1 MVKAG
6 AKPRRQPKQNPH
18 RKLTRAA
25 RFFYDDGTSPLP
37 STSWR
42 GSVARLGLGLKNK
55 VRSLVRQ
62 ETGLDEISVD
72 NLATSA
78 KLQSWEAVQ
87 IPERLKF
94 SSRLAIKLVGLFLL
108 IIAFV
113 PWTQTITV
121 TGQLSAYTPYERP
134 QDIEAQITGR
144 IKKWHI
150 FEGVRVKQG
159 DLIVE
164 LDDYDPNFMSPD
176 LLAFLEQRKKAL
188 EQNRK
193 VALGRAEQLDKRIG
207 EMQNLV
213 KTAVP
218 SAQAR
223 VIEAESK
230 VREAHQKVEAV
241 KIAVATAEL
250 NVDRHKQLAEQ
261 GLVSQRELELTI
273 QSAIATKADLQGA
286 QANLKAAEQA
296 MKALSFGRDQ
306 INAEVLQRL
315 LDAEAARDAAIAEAA
330 KAADQLADVSL
341 RQSNAEQRRLASRI
355 LAPIDGT
362 VVKMAEAGA
371 GETVRQG
378 DKIVRL
384 SPTSM
389 DKAIEMTADGLDA
402 PLLNVGRKVKI
413 LFYGIPAIP
422 LPAWPELMAGTYSG
436 VIKVID
442 QVDDGKGNFRFWVV
456 PDPED
461 RPWPEQSHVRQGT
474 KAMGWVVLNRV
485 PLWYELWRRFNL
497 FPPDYQERPPSLIDT
512 LLPKAGRGAK

>member
-1 MVKAG
+1 MAR
-6 AKPRRQPKQNPH
+6 PDLHFRNPF
-18 RKLTRAA
+18 RAP
-25 RFFYDDGTSPLP
+25 T
-37 STSWR
+37 TT
-42 GSVARLGLGLKNK
+42 GSGLED
-55 VRSLVRQ
+55 V
-62 ETGLDEISVD
+62 SVD
-72 NLATSA
+72 DLATST

-94 SSRLAIKLVGLFLL
+94 SSRLAVKLVVLFLL
-108 IIAFV
+108 IIAFL

-121 TGQLSAYTPYERP
+121 TGQLSAYNPYERP

-144 IKKWHI
+144 IKKWHV

-164 LDDYDPNFMSPD
+164 LDDYDPNFMAPD
-176 LLAFLEQRKKAL
+176 LLALLDQRQKAL
-188 EQNRK
+188 TQTRQA
-193 VALGRAEQLDKRIG
+193 ALARAEQLDKRIG
-207 EMQNLV
+207 EMHNLV
-213 KTAVP
+213 KAAVP

-223 VIEAESK
+223 VVESENK
-230 VREAHQKVEAV
+230 VREAYQKVESA
-241 KIAVATAEL
+241 KIAMSTAEL
-250 NVDRHKQLAEQ
+250 NVARHKQLAEE

-273 QSAIATKADLQGA
+273 QAAIASKADLQGA

-296 MKALSFGRDQ
+296 MKALSFGREQ
-306 INAEVLQRL
+306 VSAEVLQRL
-315 LDAEAARDAAIAEAA
+315 LDAEAARDASIAEAA
-330 KAADQLADVSL
+330 RAADQLADVSL
-341 RQSNAEQRRLASRI
+341 RISNATQRRIASKV
-355 LAPIDGT
+355 LSPIDGT

-378 DKIVRL
+378 DKIVRI
-384 SPTSM
+384 SPNSL

-402 PLLNVGRKVKI
+402 PLLNVGCKVKI

-422 LPAWPELMAGTYSG
+422 LPAWPELMSGTYTG

-461 RPWPEQSHVRQGT
+461 RPWPEQTHVRQGT
-474 KAMGWVVLNRV
+474 KAMGWVILNRV

>member
-1 MVKAG
+1 MMALLVPAVPLLPAG
-6 AKPRRQPKQNPH
+6 SAME
-18 RKLTRAA
+18 
-25 RFFYDDGTSPLP
+25 G
-37 STSWR
+37 
-42 GSVARLGLGLKNK
+42 GSVARLSAGLRNK
-55 VRSLVRQ
+55 VRSLVQR
-62 ETGLDEISVD
+62 ESGLDEISVD
-72 NLATSA
+72 DLATSA

-94 SSRLAIKLVGLFLL
+94 SSRLAIKLVVLFIL

-121 TGQLSAYTPYERP
+121 TGQLSAYTPFERP

-144 IKKWHI
+144 IKKWHVY
-150 FEGVRVKQG
+150 EGVRVKQG

-164 LDDYDPNFMSPD
+164 LDDYDPNFMAPD
-176 LLAFLEQRKKAL
+176 LLVFLEQRKKAL
-188 EQNRK
+188 EETRQA
-193 VALGRAEQLDKRIG
+193 ALGRAEQLDKRIK

-213 KTAVP
+213 KSAVP

-223 VIEAESK
+223 VVEAENK
-230 VREAHQKVEAV
+230 VREAYQKVEAA

-261 GLVSQRELELTI
+261 GLVSQRELEVTI
-273 QSAIATKADLQGA
+273 QAAIASKADLQGA
-286 QANLKAAEQA
+286 QANLKAAEQS

-306 INAEVLQRL
+306 VSAEVLQRL
-315 LDAEAARDAAIAEAA
+315 LDAEAARDASIADAA
-330 KAADQLADVSL
+330 RAADMLADVSL
-341 RQSNAEQRRLASRI
+341 RMSNATQRRIASRV

-362 VVKMAEAGA
+362 VVKMVEAGA

-384 SPTSM
+384 SPSST

-422 LPAWPELMAGTYSG
+422 LPAWPELMAGTYGG

-456 PDPED
+456 PDPDD
-461 RPWPEQSHVRQGT
+461 RPWPEQAHVRQGT
-474 KAMGWVVLNRV
+474 KAMGWVILNRV

>member
-1 MVKAG
+1 M
-6 AKPRRQPKQNPH
+6 
-18 RKLTRAA
+18 
-25 RFFYDDGTSPLP
+25 
-37 STSWR
+37 
-42 GSVARLGLGLKNK
+42 ARLDLGLKKK
-55 VRSLVRQ
+55 VRSLVQR
-62 ETGLDEISVD
+62 ESGLDEISVD

-94 SSRLAIKLVGLFLL
+94 SSRLAIKLVVLFLL

-121 TGQLSAYTPYERP
+121 TGQLSAYSPFERP

-164 LDDYDPNFMSPD
+164 LDDYDPNFMAPD
-176 LLAFLEQRKKAL
+176 LLPFLEQRRKAL
-188 EQNRK
+188 EETRQA
-193 VALGRAEQLDKRIG
+193 ALGRADQLDKRIK

-213 KTAVP
+213 KAAVP

-223 VIEAESK
+223 VVESENK
-230 VREAHQKVEAV
+230 VREAYQKVESA

-261 GLVSQRELELTI
+261 GLVSQRELEVTI
-273 QSAIATKADLQGA
+273 QAAIATKADLQGA
-286 QANLKAAEQA
+286 QANLRAAEQG

-306 INAEVLQRL
+306 VSAEVLQRL
-315 LDAEAARDAAIAEAA
+315 LDAEAARDASFADAA
-330 KAADQLADVSL
+330 KATDQLADVSL
-341 RQSNAEQRRLASRI
+341 RLSNATQRRIASRV

-378 DKIVRL
+378 DKIVRI
-384 SPTSM
+384 SPTST

-422 LPAWPELMAGTYSG
+422 LPAWPELMAGTYGG

-456 PDPED
+456 PDAED
-461 RPWPEQSHVRQGT
+461 RPWPEQAHVRQGT
-474 KAMGWVVLNRV
+474 KAMGWVILNRV

>member
-1 MVKAG
+1 M
-6 AKPRRQPKQNPH
+6 
-18 RKLTRAA
+18 
-25 RFFYDDGTSPLP
+25 
-37 STSWR
+37 
-42 GSVARLGLGLKNK
+42 ARLGFELKNK
-55 VRSLVRQ
+55 VRALVQQ
-62 ETGLDEISVD
+62 ESGLAEISVD
-72 NLATSA
+72 DLATST
-78 KLQSWEAVQ
+78 KLHSWEAVQ

-94 SSRLAIKLVGLFLL
+94 SSRLAIKLVVLFLL

-159 DLIVE
+159 DLILE
-164 LDDYDPNFMSPD
+164 LEDYDPNFMSPD
-176 LLAFLEQRKKAL
+176 LLALLTQRKKAL
-188 EQNRK
+188 EDNRK
-193 VALGRAEQLDKRIG
+193 AALARAEQLDKRIT

-213 KTAVP
+213 KAAVP

-223 VIEAESK
+223 VIEAENK
-230 VREAHQKVEAV
+230 VREARQKVEAA
-241 KIAVATAEL
+241 KIAVETAEL
-250 NVDRHKQLAEQ
+250 NVDRHKLLAEQ

-273 QSAIATKADLQGA
+273 QAAIASKADLQGA
-286 QANLKAAEQA
+286 QAGLKAAEQA

-306 INAEVLQRL
+306 VSAEVLQRL
-315 LDAEAARDAAIAEAA
+315 LDAEAARDASVAEAA
-330 KAADQLADVSL
+330 RAADQLADVSL
-341 RQSNAEQRRLASRI
+341 RLSNAEQRRQASRI

-362 VVKMAEAGA
+362 VVRMAEAGA

-378 DKIVRL
+378 DKLVRL
-384 SPTSM
+384 SPISM

-461 RPWPEQSHVRQGT
+461 RPWPDQTHVRQGT
-474 KAMGWVVLNRV
+474 KAMGWVILNRV

>member
-1 MVKAG
+1 M
-6 AKPRRQPKQNPH
+6 Q
-18 RKLTRAA
+18 
-25 RFFYDDGTSPLP
+25 
-37 STSWR
+37 
-42 GSVARLGLGLKNK
+42 RLGEGLKAK
-55 VRSLVRQ
+55 VQSFVNRP
-62 ETGLDEISVD
+62 TGLDEISVD
-72 NLATSA
+72 DLATSS

-94 SSRLAIKLVGLFLL
+94 SSRLAIKLVLLFTL

-121 TGQLSAYTPYERP
+121 TGQLSAYSPYERP

-159 DLIVE
+159 DLILE
-164 LDDYDPNFMSPD
+164 LDDVDPNFMAPD
-176 LLAFLEQRKKAL
+176 LLTLLEQRKVAL
-188 EQNRK
+188 EQTRK
-193 VALGRAEQLDKRIG
+193 AALERAEQLDKRIK

-213 KTAVP
+213 KAAVP

-223 VIEAESK
+223 VVEAENK
-230 VREAHQKVEAV
+230 VREAQQKVAAA
-241 KIAVATAEL
+241 KIAVDTAEL
-250 NVDRHKQLAEQ
+250 NVDRHRQLAER

-273 QSAIATKADLQGA
+273 QTAIASKADLQAA
-286 QANLKAAEQA
+286 QASLKAAQQA
-296 MKALSFGRDQ
+296 MMALSYGRDQ
-306 INAEVLQRL
+306 VSAEVLQRL
-315 LDAEAARDAAIAEAA
+315 IDAEAARDGAFADAA
-330 KAADQLADVSL
+330 KAANELADVTL
-341 RQSNAEQRRLASRI
+341 RLSNATQRRAASRI

-362 VVKMAEAGA
+362 VVRMAEVGP
-371 GETVRQG
+371 GETVRPG
-378 DKIVRL
+378 DKLVRI
-384 SPTSM
+384 SPASM
-389 DKAIEMTADGLDA
+389 DKAIEMVADGLDA
-402 PLLNVGRKVKI
+402 PLLNVGRKVRI

-422 LPAWPELMAGTYSG
+422 LPAWPELMAGTYG
-436 VIKVID
+436 GIIKVID

-461 RPWPEQSHVRQGT
+461 RPWPDQTHVRQGT
-474 KAMGWVVLNRV
+474 KAMGWVILNRV

>member
-1 MVKAG
+1 MARPGVD
-6 AKPRRQPKQNPH
+6 
-18 RKLTRAA
+18 LT
-25 RFFYDDGTSPLP
+25 
-37 STSWR
+37 
-42 GSVARLGLGLKNK
+42 NK
-55 VRSLVRQ
+55 IRSLTHK
-62 ETGLDEISVD
+62 ESGLSEIAVD
-72 NLATSA
+72 DLAVSTQ
-78 KLQSWEAVQ
+78 LQSWEAVQ

-94 SSRLAIKLVGLFLL
+94 SSRLAIKLVVLFLL
-108 IIAFV
+108 IIAFL

-121 TGQLSAYTPYERP
+121 TGQLSAYSPFERP

-144 IKKWHI
+144 IQKWHV
-150 FEGVRVKQG
+150 FEGGRVKKG

-164 LDDYDPNFMSPD
+164 LEDYDPNFMAPD
-176 LLAFLEQRKKAL
+176 LLSYLDQRKKAL
-188 EQNRK
+188 EQTRRA
-193 VALGRAEQLDKRIG
+193 ALSRAEQLDKRIA

-213 KTAVP
+213 KAAVP

-223 VIEAESK
+223 VVEAENK
-230 VREAHQKVEAV
+230 VREAYQKVESAR
-241 KIAVATAEL
+241 IAMATAEL
-250 NVDRHKQLAEQ
+250 NVNRHKQLAGE
-261 GLVSQRELELTI
+261 GLVSQRELELSI
-273 QSAIATKADLQGA
+273 QAAIGTQADFQGA
-286 QANLKAAEQA
+286 QANVKAAEQG

-306 INAEVLQRL
+306 VNAEVLQRL
-315 LDAEAARDAAIAEAA
+315 LDAEAARDSSVAEAA
-330 KAADQLADVSL
+330 KATDQLAEVSL
-341 RQSNAEQRRLASRI
+341 RMSNATQRRMASKI

-384 SPTSM
+384 SPNSL
-389 DKAIEMTADGLDA
+389 DKAIEMTADGIDA

-422 LPAWPELMAGTYSG
+422 LPAWPELMSGTYTG

-461 RPWPEQSHVRQGT
+461 RPWPEQTHVRQGT
-474 KAMGWVVLNRV
+474 KAMGWVILNRV

>member
-1 MVKAG
+1 M
-6 AKPRRQPKQNPH
+6 
-18 RKLTRAA
+18 
-25 RFFYDDGTSPLP
+25 
-37 STSWR
+37 
-42 GSVARLGLGLKNK
+42 ARLGSNLRNK
-55 VRSLVRQ
+55 VRSIVQRH
-62 ETGLDEISVD
+62 TGLDEIAID
-72 NLATSA
+72 DLATSN
-78 KLQSWEAVQ
+78 KLQAWEAVE
-87 IPERLKF
+87 IPERLRF
-94 SSRLAIKLVGLFLL
+94 SSRLAIKLVLLFLL

-121 TGQLSAYTPYERP
+121 SGQLSAYSPFERP

-150 FEGVRVKQG
+150 YEGVRVRQG

-164 LDDYDPNFMSPD
+164 LEDYDPNFMAPD
-176 LLAFLEQRKKAL
+176 LLSFLDQRKKAL
-188 EQNRK
+188 EQTRQA
-193 VALGRAEQLDKRIG
+193 ALGRAEQLDKRIK

-213 KTAVP
+213 KAAVP

-223 VIEAESK
+223 VVEAESK
-230 VREAHQKVEAV
+230 VRESYQRVEAA
-241 KIAVATAEL
+241 KIAVATAEI
-250 NVDRHKQLAEQ
+250 NIDRHKQLAEQ

-273 QSAIATKADLQGA
+273 QSAIASKADLQGA
-286 QANLKAAEQA
+286 LANLRAAEQG

-306 INAEVLQRL
+306 VSAEVLQRL
-315 LDAEAARDAAIAEAA
+315 LDAEAARDASVAEAA
-330 KAADQLADVSL
+330 KAADQVADVSL
-341 RQSNAEQRRLASRI
+341 RMSNATQRRIASRI

-362 VVKMAEAGA
+362 VVKMAEAGT

-384 SPTSM
+384 SPASS
-389 DKAIEMTADGLDA
+389 DKAIEMMADGIDA
-402 PLLNVGRKVKI
+402 PLLNVGRKVRI

-461 RPWPEQSHVRQGT
+461 RPWPEQAHVRQGT
-474 KAMGWVVLNRV
+474 KAMGWVILNRV

>member
-1 MVKAG
+1 M
-6 AKPRRQPKQNPH
+6 
-18 RKLTRAA
+18 
-25 RFFYDDGTSPLP
+25 
-37 STSWR
+37 
-42 GSVARLGLGLKNK
+42 ARLGSGLKNK
-55 VRSLVRQ
+55 VRSLIARDS
-62 ETGLDEISVD
+62 GLSEISID
-72 NLATSA
+72 DLATSS

-94 SSRLAIKLVGLFLL
+94 SSRLAIKLVILFLL

-121 TGQLSAYTPYERP
+121 TGQLSAYSPYERP

-144 IKKWHI
+144 IQKWHV

-164 LDDYDPNFMSPD
+164 LEDYDPNFMAPD
-176 LLAFLEQRKKAL
+176 LLSFLDQRKKAL
-188 EQNRK
+188 EQTRK
-193 VALGRAEQLDKRIG
+193 AALSRAEQLDKRIK

-213 KTAVP
+213 KAAVP
-218 SAQAR
+218 GAQAR
-223 VIEAESK
+223 VGEADNKVLEAIQKIEA
-230 VREAHQKVEAV
+230 A

-250 NVDRHKQLAEQ
+250 NVERHKQLAEE
-261 GLVSQRELELTI
+261 GLVSQRELEVTI
-273 QSAIATKADLQGA
+273 QAALASKADLQGA
-286 QANLKAAEQA
+286 RANLKAAEQST
-296 MKALSFGRDQ
+296 KALGFGRQQ
-306 INAEVLQRL
+306 ISAEVLQRL
-315 LDAEAARDAAIAEAA
+315 LDAEAARDASVGEAA

-341 RQSNAEQRRLASRI
+341 RMSNATQRRSASKI

-362 VVKMAEAGA
+362 VVKMAQAGA

-378 DKIVRL
+378 DKIVRI
-384 SPTSM
+384 SPNSL
-389 DKAIEMTADGLDA
+389 DKAIEMTADGIDA

-422 LPAWPELMAGTYSG
+422 LPAWPEVMAGTYTG

-461 RPWPEQSHVRQGT
+461 RTWPEQSHVRQGT
-474 KAMGWVVLNRV
+474 KVMGWVILNRV

>member
-1 MVKAG
+1 M
-6 AKPRRQPKQNPH
+6 
-18 RKLTRAA
+18 
-25 RFFYDDGTSPLP
+25 
-37 STSWR
+37 
-42 GSVARLGLGLKNK
+42 ARLGLGLKNK
-55 VRSLVRQ
+55 IRSLVQQRS
-62 ETGLDEISVD
+62 GLDEISVD
-72 NLATSA
+72 DLATSA

-94 SSRLAIKLVGLFLL
+94 SSRLAIKLVVLFLL

-121 TGQLSAYTPYERP
+121 TGQLSAYNPYERP
-134 QDIEAQITGR
+134 QDIESQITGR
-144 IKKWHI
+144 IKKWHV
-150 FEGVRVKQG
+150 FEGVRVKRG

-164 LDDYDPNFMSPD
+164 LEDYDPNFMAPD
-176 LLAFLEQRKKAL
+176 LLSFLDQRKHAL
-188 EQNRK
+188 EQTRQA
-193 VALGRAEQLDKRIG
+193 ALGRAHQLDKRIK

-213 KTAVP
+213 KAAVP

-223 VIEAESK
+223 VVEAENK
-230 VREAHQKVEAV
+230 VREAYQKVEAA

-261 GLVSQRELELTI
+261 GLVSQRELEVTI
-273 QSAIATKADLQGA
+273 QSALASKADLQGA
-286 QANLKAAEQA
+286 QANLRGTEQG

-306 INAEVLQRL
+306 VSAEVLQRL
-315 LDAEAARDAAIAEAA
+315 LDAEAARDASIADAA
-330 KAADQLADVSL
+330 KATDQLADVSL
-341 RQSNAEQRRLASRI
+341 RMSNATQRRIASRV

-474 KAMGWVVLNRV
+474 KTMGWVILNRV

>member
-1 MVKAG
+1 
-6 AKPRRQPKQNPH
+6 
-18 RKLTRAA
+18 
-25 RFFYDDGTSPLP
+25 
-37 STSWR
+37 
-42 GSVARLGLGLKNK
+42 VARLGSNLRNK
-55 VRSLVRQ
+55 VRAIVQRH
-62 ETGLDEISVD
+62 TGLDEIAID
-72 NLATSA
+72 DLATSN
-78 KLQSWEAVQ
+78 KLQAWEAVE
-87 IPERLKF
+87 IPERLRF
-94 SSRLAIKLVGLFLL
+94 SSRLAIKLVLLFLL

-121 TGQLSAYTPYERP
+121 SGQLSAYSPFERP

-144 IKKWHI
+144 IQKWHVY
-150 FEGVRVKQG
+150 EGVRVKQG

-164 LDDYDPNFMSPD
+164 LEDYDPNFMAPD
-176 LLAFLEQRKKAL
+176 LLSFLDQRKKAL
-188 EQNRK
+188 EQTRQA
-193 VALGRAEQLDKRIG
+193 ALARAEQLDKRIK

-213 KTAVP
+213 KAAVP

-223 VIEAESK
+223 VVEAENK
-230 VREAHQKVEAV
+230 VRESYQR
-241 KIAVATAEL
+241 AVATAEI
-250 NVDRHKQLAEQ
+250 NIDRHKQLAEQ

-286 QANLKAAEQA
+286 QANLRAAEQG

-306 INAEVLQRL
+306 VNAEVLQRL
-315 LDAEAARDAAIAEAA
+315 LDAEAARDASVAEAA
-330 KAADQLADVSL
+330 KAADQVADVSL
-341 RQSNAEQRRLASRI
+341 RMSNATQRRIASRI

-362 VVKMAEAGA
+362 VVKMAEAGT

-384 SPTSM
+384 SPAST
-389 DKAIEMTADGLDA
+389 DKAIEMMADGIDA
-402 PLLNVGRKVKI
+402 PLLNVGRKVRI

-461 RPWPEQSHVRQGT
+461 RSWPEQAHVRQGT
-474 KAMGWVVLNRV
+474 KAMGWVILNRV